1 MKMKDLD
8 EQVSLEAE
16 PDFGKFN
23 QDDVLRATR
32 RKYDPADDDEAG
44 MGEPYDQVGPQARTL
59 GNIHG
64 GEIKTRDGGSVEVTS
79 DQANFLQKF
88 IGRGVMELYPMFGIE
103 PPYPMDP
110 DSMEKANRILAT
122 KKGLEAVLATGPR

>member
-16 PDFGKFN
+16 PDFGKFS
-23 QDDVLRATR
+23 QDDVLRSTR
-32 RKYDPADDDEAG
+32 RKYDAADDDEAG

-64 GEIKTRDGGSVEVTS
+64 GKIMTRDGGSVEVTA
-79 DQANFLQKF
+79 DQANFLQQF
-88 IGRGVMELYPMFGIE
+88 IGRGIAALYPMFGIE
-103 PPYPMDP
+103 PKFGNDP
-110 DSMEKANRILAT
+110 DAIEKANRILAT
-122 KKGLEAVLATGPR
+122 QKGLEAVLAKGPK